1 MARIIS
7 RKFLNQQR
15 NIEYEMVVN
24 LDKFTEF
31 IDLPFVSK
39 LLDYVFYVYR
49 AGNCGGYKT
58 SIGASEIHI
67 PQIVLDK
74 IRPCHL
80 KEAISRVS
88 VPMNDRNR
96 HEAVLKSL
104 VIESNNGMVVCEL
117 PVWSGR
123 IISGHIDL
131 IELRREEPHIFIWD
145 YKPRS
150 RLKVEAL
157 PSYTQAWIY
166 RQLLADT
173 LKVPSSL
180 IGYGYFDEE
189 IEVTCRDVREVENGE
204 EKGNGEKEDTA

>member
-1 MARIIS
+1 MARLVS
-7 RKFLNQQR
+7 RKFANSRR
-15 NIEYEMVVN
+15 NVEYEMIVN
-24 LDKFTEF
+24 LDKFYEF
-31 IDLPFVSK
+31 IDLPFVPK
-39 LLDYVFYVYR
+39 LLDYAFYVYR
-49 AGNCGGYKT
+49 AGNCGGYRT

-74 IRPCHL
+74 IQPCHL
-80 KEAISRVS
+80 KDAISRVS
-88 VPMNDRNR
+88 VPPSDRNR
-96 HEAVLKSL
+96 HEAVLKTL
-104 VIESNNGMVVCEL
+104 VIDGGNAMVVCEL

-173 LKVPSSL
+173 LRISSDM

-189 IEVTCRDVREVENGE
+189 LEVTCRDVREVENGE
-204 EKGNGEKEDTA
+204 KKTGA